1 MKETFV
7 RSHDG
12 DVDNIVLKA
21 RLSPMSSVHVED
33 VDVGG
38 EKDDKEKD
46 TDLPLVLMMGVIMV
60 TMMVISQYNLCLSS
74 PGLPLADLVEHLLD
88 FEAAPPHS
96 LKTRFL

>member
-1 MKETFV
+1 
-7 RSHDG
+7 
-12 DVDNIVLKA
+12 
-21 RLSPMSSVHVED
+21 MSSSLVEH

-46 TDLPLVLMMGVIMV
+46 TYLPLVLIMGVMVVIMMMMV
-60 TMMVISQYNLCLSS
+60 TMMMMVIMMMIGQYNLCLSS

>member
-21 RLSPMSSVHVED
+21 RLSPMSSSLVED

-46 TDLPLVLMMGVIMV
+46 TDLPLVLMMG
-60 TMMVISQYNLCLSS
+60 
-74 PGLPLADLVEHLLD
+74 
-88 FEAAPPHS
+88 
-96 LKTRFL
+96 

>member
-1 MKETFV
+1 MTFCQIRFGASCSNSRFKKTLCVKETFV

-21 RLSPMSSVHVED
+21 RLSPMSSSLVED

-46 TDLPLVLMMGVIMV
+46 TDLPLVLMMG
-60 TMMVISQYNLCLSS
+60 
-74 PGLPLADLVEHLLD
+74 
-88 FEAAPPHS
+88 
-96 LKTRFL
+96 